1 MLLMANARSSERAM
15 PAMVRPGLSGDEM
28 PIAPASRTTGTTG
41 ISLRKRAGM
50 SGPSIALM
58 RCIGVTSDI
67 GNHLSLP
74 LHDSFIVNTAQADFA
89 ERQNRLGVIALNV
102 EPIMK
107 LLFLF
112 VLMTSIVLAAHPGAL
127 IRGSLMLSGRRAAA

>member
-1 MLLMANARSSERAM
+1 
-15 PAMVRPGLSGDEM
+15 
-28 PIAPASRTTGTTG
+28 
-41 ISLRKRAGM
+41 
-50 SGPSIALM
+50 M
-58 RCIGVTSDI
+58 RRMGVTSDI

-74 LHDSFIVNTAQADFA
+74 LYDSFIVNTAQADFV

-102 EPIMK
+102 EPAMK